1 MINLPTLIAL
11 LAPAVVLFVFDQV
24 IRRLLARRRPRV
36 RDVQAPTPE
45 LLGPAAMPIASP
57 ASSRATDQPAAAD
70 ARRVA

>member
-24 IRRLLARRRPRV
+24 VRRVLARRRPRG
-36 RDVQAPTPE
+36 DAQAPTPE
-45 LLGPAAMPIASP
+45 VLGPAAMPIASP
-57 ASSRATDQPAAAD
+57 PSAQATDQPIVAD